1 MDRWYGVAGAILGA
15 VGVAMGA
22 FGAHGLRARVEA
34 RQLEI
39 WDTAARYQLWHALAL
54 VLVGLWL
61 ARGAVLSARVAG
73 GAFLAGTLIFS
84 GSLYLLVLTG
94 RTWLGAITPI
104 GGVLLI
110 VGWVALAVALWPAR
124 P

>member
-1 MDRWYGVAGAILGA
+1 MDRWYAAAGAMLGA

-22 FGAHGLRARVEA
+22 FGAHGLRSRVEA

-54 VLVGLWL
+54 VLVGLWI
-61 ARGAVLSARVAG
+61 ARGAAGSARVAG

-94 RTWLGAITPI
+94 RTWFGAITPI

-110 VGWVALAVALWPAR
+110 VGWVALAVAVWPAR

>member
-1 MDRWYGVAGAILGA
+1 MERWYGVAGAILGA
-15 VGVAMGA
+15 AGVAMGA
-22 FGAHGLRARVEA
+22 FGAHGLRARLEE

-39 WDTAARYQLWHALAL
+39 WETAARYQLWHALAL
-54 VLVGLWL
+54 VLVGLWI
-61 ARGAVLSARVAG
+61 ARGAVMSARIAG
-73 GAFLAGTLIFS
+73 GAFLAGTIIFS
-84 GSLYLLVLTG
+84 GSLYLLALTG